1 MGEMSA
7 HFQLNVKG
15 HAPQVLQCLLA
26 SSMLNIWN
34 GGMGFKHF
42 KANTVQKKELNLIYK
57 ISREAC
63 YSGPLAN
70 TIGQGYTV
78 VKCSCLDS

>member
-15 HAPQVLQCLLA
+15 HALRVLECFLA

-34 GGMGFKHF
+34 GVEGVFKDHHCR
-42 KANTVQKKELNLIYK
+42 KMKELNLMYK
-57 ISREAC
+57 ISL
-63 YSGPLAN
+63 GL
-70 TIGQGYTV
+70 
-78 VKCSCLDS
+78 L